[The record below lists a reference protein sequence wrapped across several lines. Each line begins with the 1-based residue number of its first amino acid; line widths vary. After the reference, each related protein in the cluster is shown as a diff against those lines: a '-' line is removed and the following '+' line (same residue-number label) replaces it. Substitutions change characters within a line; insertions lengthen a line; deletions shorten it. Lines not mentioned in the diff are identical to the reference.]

1 MFPRFRDNT
10 AATAGARVAVEG
22 EPSAEDQIRRM
33 FSIVGSAAFFVL
45 APGVVAGY
53 VPWWISGW
61 RVHAS
66 FRGFI
71 FVRIVGAIFILAGI
85 PVLVECFA
93 RFAVEGIGTP
103 APVFPTEHLVV
114 KGFYRFVRNPMYVS
128 VLALLLGQAMF
139 LGDIDILEYAVCAW
153 LAAHLFVI
161 SYEEPT
167 LRRTFRAEYEA
178 YRTNVPRW
186 IPRLSPWDPLKRQ
199 VSVKPK
205 ATA

>member
-1 MFPRFRDNT
+1 MFQPFRDNT
-10 AATAGARVAVEG
+10 AATAGARVVAVEG
-22 EPSAEDQIRRM
+22 EPSAEDQIRRL

-45 APGVVAGY
+45 APGIVAGY
-53 VPWWISGW
+53 APWLISGW

-66 FRGFI
+66 FPGFI
-71 FVRIVGAIFILAGI
+71 IVRIVGAIFILVGT

-93 RFAVEGIGTP
+93 RFAVEGMGTP

-128 VLALLLGQAMF
+128 VLAVLLGQAMF
-139 LGDIDILEYAVCAW
+139 LGDIDILEFAVCAW

-178 YRTNVPRW
+178 YRMNVPRW
-186 IPRLSPWDPLKRQ
+186 IPRLSPWDPVKRPGK
-199 VSVKPK
+199 VSAK
-205 ATA
+205 A